1 VRKGSSV
8 LTTLRIRLIDDQ
20 DQPFHNLSYR
30 LEVAGQTFEGIT
42 TQQGVLEH
50 QISIVATAGRLVLL
64 HRPDDGDPVVFWTLD
79 LEIADLAGSGELAGA
94 QARLNNMGFFTGE
107 QITGQR
113 DGQTVRALQRFQ
125 TRFKVAD
132 KSGAVDT
139 SGELTTLT
147 SAALEKNYGS

>member
-1 VRKGSSV
+1 M

-20 DQPFHNLSYR
+20 DQPFDNLSYR
-30 LEVAGQTFEGIT
+30 LEVAGQTYEGIT
-42 TQQGVLEH
+42 TQQGILEH
-50 QISIVATAGRLVLL
+50 QIPLVATAGKLALFHKR
-64 HRPDDGDPVVFWTLD
+64 DEGNPVVFWTLD
-79 LEIADLAGSGELAGA
+79 LEITDLAGSGELAGA
-94 QARLNNMGFFTGE
+94 QARLSNMGFFAGE
-107 QITGQR
+107 QITGQK